1 MDKRISNAND
11 DEGVKEVLLNFENLE
26 RMFTKTAG
34 SVGAQLDTQKTFGT
48 YRFEYSGALGPKLDK
63 LINSFPSHVKVGLDN
78 KIDED

>member
-1 MDKRISNAND
+1 
-11 DEGVKEVLLNFENLE
+11 
-26 RMFTKTAG
+26 MFTKTAG